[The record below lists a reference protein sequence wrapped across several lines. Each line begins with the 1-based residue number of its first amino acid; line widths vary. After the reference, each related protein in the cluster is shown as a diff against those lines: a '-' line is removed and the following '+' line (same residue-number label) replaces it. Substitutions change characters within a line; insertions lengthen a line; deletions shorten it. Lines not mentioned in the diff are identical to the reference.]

1 MHAGCHHHT
10 PSWHGLH
17 ACTCM
22 HERMGAAGVQVKE
35 DVYEKMDKEL
45 LEFVEDVLLN
55 RCDNATERLL
65 EYAATLDPKSKPCSV
80 RQKGVAAAASGGGGG
95 GEASCHQA
103 HPARARKG
111 PGHLHC
117 RGARL
122 WPRASSQCA
131 PVATGS
137 EPAAARVNAVLAA
150 DAPAQPPYM
159 PRMHACMHARRAGA
173 RAAHSR
179 HRLPLCCHCAH
190 DGCQSA
196 LHTVAGYTMAAP
208 VHRECVRDWCRT

>member
-65 EYAATLDPKSKPCSV
+65 EYAATLDPKSKPCAV
-80 RQKGVAAAASGGGGG
+80 RQKGVAAATSGGGGG
-95 GEASCHQA
+95 GKASWRDLAVTKRIQHA
-103 HPARARKG
+103 LVKGLDTYIVAVRACGR
-111 PGHLHC
+111 GHH
-117 RGARL
+117 RSVHL
-122 WPRASSQCA
+122 WP
-131 PVATGS
+131 
-137 EPAAARVNAVLAA
+137 PAVDPQLRV
-150 DAPAQPPYM
+150 
-159 PRMHACMHARRAGA
+159 
-173 RAAHSR
+173 
-179 HRLPLCCHCAH
+179 
-190 DGCQSA
+190 
-196 LHTVAGYTMAAP
+196 
-208 VHRECVRDWCRT
+208 